1 MYRVRGIRAAA
12 AASAAV
18 GYAMGCTAKCIHL
31 RDDQRRVR
39 RHDRRQPTIEEKM
52 MRTQAPRTDGALA
65 GLARFCYRRRRL
77 VLLVWIVGV
86 IAVGFIGFSFGA
98 AADNDFSGGDSP
110 SARAQQLIEKH
121 FPEQRGDTLTLAIRA
136 AGGIDEPAA
145 RQKIEKV
152 IAELASSP
160 VTGPVISPYQDQ
172 NLVTGDRRVAR
183 TTIPLNDTDV
193 TRTEVKPLV
202 DAVKAASD
210 DEVELG
216 LGGYM
221 AEKAETPL
229 QGAAES
235 VGLLAAAVIL
245 FIAFGSLVA
254 MGLPIVTALLAIV
267 GGLALMKLVGHVVP
281 APDFSSIFAAMIG
294 LGVGIDYALF
304 IVTRYKDGL
313 QDGDDPESAT
323 VNAITTAGR
332 AVLFAGTTVVIAL
345 LGLVVME
352 QRLMTG
358 VAVAT
363 SVIVLVTMVA
373 AVTLLPA
380 FLGFIGH
387 KINSLRLPRRT
398 SRRSR
403 SATAPSQRRPTL
415 AERWAGVV
423 QRKPVVAAILASVIL
438 LVLAAPTLSMRLSQP
453 DASVQPRDRS
463 SYISYE
469 ILADGFGP
477 GYGAPLIFV
486 TETDSRDAELRP
498 VVEAI
503 SNTEGV
509 AYVTPPRVSTDGQA
523 VSFAAFPTTGYQD
536 EKTADLVHEL
546 RDNVLPNAPGGL
558 QVHLGGPNAGT
569 IDLAEESGS
578 RLPLM
583 IAVVIAISMLLLI
596 AMVRSVVI
604 ALQAAVMNLLSIG
617 AAYGVIVA
625 VVQWGWF
632 GPALGFP
639 TAMPVTTWVPMMMFP
654 VLFGLSMDYQVF
666 LTSRI
671 REEYER
677 TGDTRTAVAQGL
689 ARTAKVITAAAAIMI
704 AVFTTSLLGPDV
716 AVKQGGLGMAVAV
729 LIDATI
735 VRLVLVPAVMEM
747 CGKANWWMPGRR
759 APKATLA
766 APTRRVAEEAGV

>member
-1 MYRVRGIRAAA
+1 
-12 AASAAV
+12 
-18 GYAMGCTAKCIHL
+18 
-31 RDDQRRVR
+31 
-39 RHDRRQPTIEEKM
+39 
-52 MRTQAPRTDGALA
+52 MRTETSNTDGALA
-65 GLARFCYRRRRL
+65 RLARFCYWRRLL
-77 VLLVWIVGV
+77 VLLTWIVGV
-86 IAVGFIGFSFGA
+86 IAVALVGFGYGA
-98 AADNDFSGGDSP
+98 APDNDFTGGDSE
-110 SARAQQLIEKH
+110 SAKAQELIEQH
-121 FPEQRGDTLTLAIRA
+121 FPEQQGDTLTLAIKA
-136 AGGIDEPAA
+136 EKGIDDPAA

-152 IAELASSP
+152 LAELAGSP
-160 VTGPVISPYQDQ
+160 VTGPVISPYQDK
-172 NLVTGDRRVAR
+172 NLVTEDRRVAR
-183 TTIPLNDTDV
+183 TTIPLSDKEAEK
-193 TRTEVKPLV
+193 TEVKPLV
-202 DAVKAASD
+202 DLVKDASD
-210 DEVELG
+210 DSVTLG

-221 AEKAETPL
+221 AEKAETPP
-229 QGAAES
+229 QGPAES
-235 VGLLAAAVIL
+235 VGILAAAVIL

-254 MGLPIVTALLAIV
+254 MGLPIVTALLAIA

-281 APDFSSIFAAMIG
+281 APDFTLVFGAMIG

-304 IVTRYKDGL
+304 IVTRYKDSL

-323 VNAITTAGR
+323 VKAITTAGH

-345 LGLVVME
+345 LGLVVMG

-363 SVIVLVTMVA
+363 SVIVLVTMIA

-380 FLGFIGH
+380 FLGFTGH

-398 SRRSR
+398 SRPRGADGVPSR
-403 SATAPSQRRPTL
+403 ERRTP

-423 QRKPVVAAILASVIL
+423 QRKPLVAALLAGASL

-453 DASVQPRDRS
+453 DASVQPHDRS
-463 SYISYE
+463 SYTSYK
-469 ILADGFGP
+469 ILSEGFGP
-477 GYGAPLIFV
+477 GYGAPLIFA
-486 TETDSRDAELRP
+486 TEVDTMDADLRP
-498 VVEAI
+498 VVEAVR
-503 SNTEGV
+503 NTDGI
-509 AYVTPPRVSTDGQA
+509 AYATPPRVSEDGQA
-523 VSFAAFPTTGYQD
+523 VTFAAFPTTGYQD
-536 EKTADLVHEL
+536 EATANLVHKL
-546 RDNVLPNAPGGL
+546 RDNVLPNAPGGQPVL
-558 QVHLGGPNAGT
+558 VGGPNAAT

-583 IAVVIAISMLLLI
+583 IAAVIAISMVLLI
-596 AMVRSVVI
+596 ALVRSVTI

-625 VVQWGWF
+625 VVQWGWL

-639 TAMPVTTWVPMMMFP
+639 AAMPVTTWVPMMMFP

-666 LTSRI
+666 LISRV

-704 AVFTTSLLGPDV
+704 AVFTTSLLGPDI

-735 VRLVLVPAVMEM
+735 VRMILVPAVMEL
-747 CGKANWWMPGRR
+747 CGKANWWMPTRW
-759 APKATLA
+759 ASKPTPA
-766 APTRRVAEEAGV
+766 AQAKLEEQAGV